1 MSAQQCPI
9 GNHDL
14 ISHQTIMGHMRI
26 PHEKNI
32 ISHAR
37 VLLFT
42 NGSVNGD
49 SLADTSALPNLDS
62 RGCRRIE
69 REILRF
75 TAHHREMPYPTPIP
89 KHCSIFNDCM
99 GLHKTIGTQF
109 NLVLHNRVRAYP
121 NIRTQFRPCSQYGG
135 FVNSGSHPIHHRTS
149 RVAVPSQDR
158 RPL

>member
-1 MSAQQCPI
+1 MPAQQCPI

-14 ISHQTIMGHMRI
+14 ISHQAIMGHMRI

-32 ISHAR
+32 IANAR
-37 VLLFT
+37 NLFFT

-49 SLADTSALPNLDS
+49 SLPNTSTLAHLDS

-75 TAHHREMPYPTPIP
+75 TAHHRKMPYPTPIP
-89 KHCSIFNDCM
+89 KHRSIFHDCM
-99 GLHKTIGTQF
+99 GLHKTIGAQF

-121 NIRTQFRPCSQYGG
+121 DIRAQFRPCSQYGG
-135 FVNSGSHPIHHRTS
+135 FVNRGSHPINHRTS
-149 RVAVPSQDR
+149 QVAVPSQDR
-158 RPL
+158 RP